1 MKYKINYGNRVATIP
16 GGALEIVSRAGES
29 DLKVLISLCASGG
42 SVDVKKLAKQ
52 LGISEESVKESLSF
66 WRGAGVIEQSDG
78 KDAVLETLS
87 DTASENMSETSTR
100 TATESSP
107 EIKAVKVDGNI
118 ETVAPKKLRGAD
130 ELPKYTSEELS
141 NILETRQDTAAL
153 IDECQRIMGKV
164 FNLKEI
170 NVLMGLVDYL
180 ELDCEYIMMLLTYC
194 VSLGKKTLHYAE
206 KLAFALYDAGI
217 TSGEMLAEELRRR
230 ETAADAEG
238 KIRILFGVG
247 ERAFTT
253 KEKKFISAWI
263 NDMGYSIEIIE
274 KAYEVTADATGKGS
288 FPYANSVLE
297 RWFAAGFRT
306 LNEIDD
312 SYKSGEGKVIS
323 EENFNTDSFF
333 EAAVKRSLGEI

>member
-1 MKYKINYGNRVATIP
+1 MKYNINYGHKVAVIP
-16 GGALEIVSRAGES
+16 GSVTETISRAGAI

-42 SVDVKKLAKQ
+42 SVDIKKLAKQ
-52 LGISEESVKESLSF
+52 FSCGEDDIKESLSF
-66 WRGAGVIEQSDG
+66 WRGAGIIEQSDCKEAPVEHADG
-78 KDAVLETLS
+78 DA
-87 DTASENMSETSTR
+87 D
-100 TATESSP
+100 SSR
-107 EIKAVKVDGNI
+107 EVKTVAVDKNI
-118 ETVAPKKLRGAD
+118 EVVSPAPKKLRGAD

-141 NILETRQDTAAL
+141 NILEERQETAAL

-180 ELDCEYIMMLLTYC
+180 EFDCEYIMMLLTYC
-194 VSLGKKTLHYAE
+194 VSLGKKTMHYAE

-217 TSGEMLAEELRRR
+217 TTGEMLAEELRRR
-230 ETAADAEG
+230 EAANDAEG
-238 KIRILFGVG
+238 KIRSLFGVG

-263 NDMGYSIEIIE
+263 NDMGYSVDIIE

-297 RWFAAGFRT
+297 RWFASGLRT
-306 LNEIDD
+306 LSEIED
-312 SYKSGEGKVIS
+312 SYKKGGSDAPVNGS
-323 EENFNTDSFF
+323 FDTDSFF
-333 EAAVKRSLGEI
+333 EAAVKRSLGGN

>member
-1 MKYKINYGNRVATIP
+1 MKYNINYGNKVAVIP
-16 GGALEIVSRAGES
+16 GSAVDAVSRASEI
-29 DLKVLISLCASGG
+29 DLKVLVSLCASGG
-42 SVDVKKLAKQ
+42 SVDIKKLAKQ
-52 LGISEESVKESLSF
+52 LGCGEDDVKASLSF
-66 WRGAGVIEQSDG
+66 WRGAGIIEQSNG
-78 KDAVLETLS
+78 KDAPAEIPSEAAET
-87 DTASENMSETSTR
+87 AQE
-100 TATESSP
+100 
-107 EIKAVKVDGNI
+107 VKTVTVDKNV
-118 ETVAPKKLRGAD
+118 EVVAPAPKKLCGAD

-141 NILETRQDTAAL
+141 NILEERRETAAL

-164 FNLKEI
+164 FNIKEI

-217 TSGEMLAEELRRR
+217 TTGEMLAEELRRR
-230 ETAADAEG
+230 EAVTDAEG
-238 KIRILFGVG
+238 KIRSLFGVG

-263 NDMGYSIEIIE
+263 NDMCYSIEIIE

-297 RWFAAGFRT
+297 RWFAAGLRT
-306 LNEIDD
+306 LSEIED
-312 SYKSGEGKVIS
+312 SYTKGGSSDAPAMGS
-323 EENFNTDSFF
+323 FDTDSFF
-333 EAAVKRSLGEI
+333 EAAVKRSLGGN